1 MAIEFMPTIA
11 NGQDHRFHPSPSI
24 TPKKRASIRKHHPV
38 LKMAQVGVQM
48 RLTAGQMVQS
58 QPSIVTGQRDVSD
71 AIAAMRLIESAGLF
85 EAEVWISPEQGRTG
99 VTRLV
104 SGGLRREFVR
114 IPAGTADGTVLSAI
128 GDPSARITIRFREE
142 TVDWTASAPNADAIQ
157 RFIAD
162 FAAPSPAARFARW
175 ARTPGNAA

>member
-1 MAIEFMPTIA
+1 MTADPNRIAEAFRTLGLPPGATLADAKKSFRDRVKTLHPDRSAPTEDSLA
-11 NGQDHRFHPSPSI
+11 ALSN
-24 TPKKRASIRKHHPV
+24 
-38 LKMAQVGVQM
+38 
-48 RLTAGQMVQS
+48 
-58 QPSIVTGQRDVSD
+58 

-114 IPAGTADGTVLSAI
+114 IPAGTADGAVLSAI

-142 TVDWTASAPNADAIQ
+142 TVDWTANTPNADAIQ

-162 FAAPSPAARFARW
+162 FVAPSPATRFARW
-175 ARTPGNAA
+175 ARTPSNAA